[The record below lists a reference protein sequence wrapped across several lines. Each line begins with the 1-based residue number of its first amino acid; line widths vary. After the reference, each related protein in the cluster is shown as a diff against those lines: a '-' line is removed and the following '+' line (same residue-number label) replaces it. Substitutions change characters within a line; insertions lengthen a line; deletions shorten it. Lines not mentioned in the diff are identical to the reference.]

1 MRTLVLK
8 PKTARATKT
17 LGNLPS
23 IPKQWVV
30 LHERQSVSFS
40 DKEGPWYQVY
50 PDIPQGDITRM
61 YVNANDDN
69 WEVVFN

>member
-8 PKTARATKT
+8 PLTARANKT

-30 LHERQSVSFS
+30 LHERPWVSFS
-40 DKEGPWYQVY
+40 DKEGPWVYVY
-50 PDIPQGDITRM
+50 PDIPQGDLTRM
-61 YVNANDDN
+61 YVHANDDIN
-69 WEVVFN
+69 WKVE